1 MVLLRCSTEE
11 EKNEEVNH
19 DTSFLSAF
27 AGLILDVICLL
38 KGIITKFRS
47 CFFFFNNKCCK

>member
-1 MVLLRCSTEE
+1 MVLSRCSTEE

-38 KGIITKFRS
+38 KGK
-47 CFFFFNNKCCK
+47 